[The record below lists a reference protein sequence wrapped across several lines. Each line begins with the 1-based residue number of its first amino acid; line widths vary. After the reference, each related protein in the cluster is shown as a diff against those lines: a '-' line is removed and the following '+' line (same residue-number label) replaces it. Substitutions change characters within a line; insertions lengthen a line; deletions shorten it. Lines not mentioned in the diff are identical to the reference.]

1 MQLASGRNA
10 AAGTVIPILVFERA
24 GGRGS
29 PYVIQGFSATG
40 RGRSKLVCE
49 GLVSLKVTVGRPPI
63 RLARCTWQRFRIQ
76 DHASGVTRDAKVKE
90 STSWLLS

>member
-1 MQLASGRNA
+1 MA

-40 RGRSKLVCE
+40 RGRLKLVGE
-49 GLVSLKVTVGRPPI
+49 GLVSLKETNGRPPV
-63 RLARCTWQRFRIQ
+63 RLARCPWQRFSVPGYT
-76 DHASGVTRDAKVKE
+76 SGD
-90 STSWLLS
+90 

>member
-1 MQLASGRNA
+1 MQFASGRNA

-49 GLVSLKVTVGRPPI
+49 GLVSLKGTVGRPPV
-63 RLARCTWQRFRIQ
+63 RLARCTWQQVRSQ
-76 DHASGVTRDAKVKE
+76 GHTNGVNP
-90 STSWLLS
+90 